1 MCLQTQPHQLHLFPD
16 VTILWF
22 MTKAIYILGATSG
35 VATASWPLDW
45 FSSVSTIAQFV
56 FDAYFISFMDA
67 VNFGTLCF

>member
-1 MCLQTQPHQLHLFPD
+1 
-16 VTILWF
+16 